1 MQESR
6 DDGTPNLKYRPN
18 ISKVWTNGVD
28 LGTFSI
34 WFLFMIT
41 CQKNA
46 QLLTSIQH
54 LLLFI
59 SSAAT
64 FMFNVWIFLIYL
76 FIATVNSLFKKLKL
90 NAQYLNYS
98 NADLKVW
105 FILLK
110 YNSIYLIIGLFHS
123 CEKQHVCDKER
134 KAQVHNKYRT
144 PGFQV
149 SASIK

>member
-46 QLLTSIQH
+46 QLLTLIQQIP
-54 LLLFI
+54 LLLVVQQP
-59 SSAAT
+59 SCS
-64 FMFNVWIFLIYL
+64 MFGFLIYMYL
-76 FIATVNSLFKKLKL
+76 IFKKLKL

-144 PGFQV
+144 PGFQI